1 MLHLCIVLVIFHCY
15 MSLFVHIFLGLERDR
30 FEITPVISSN
40 T

>member
-15 MSLFVHIFLGLERDR
+15 MSPFVHIFLGHERDY
-30 FEITPVISSN
+30 FEFTPVMSSN